1 MIITGIITFATAILF
16 WCAAASPRSRP
27 PPPPPARHPR
37 RRGQTAGM
45 RALWRRAFC
54 RFFFPDSPANAWFL
68 TPEERVIAVER
79 IKVNQAGVE
88 NKRWKREQCVARISL
103 SWLGTRAARG

>member
-1 MIITGIITFATAILF
+1 MIERPEDDERRVMSDGRRMLRRVSMLTCPLRFALF
-16 WCAAASPRSRP
+16 Y
-27 PPPPPARHPR
+27 
-37 RRGQTAGM
+37 
-45 RALWRRAFC
+45 

-88 NKRWKREQCVARISL
+88 NKHFKREQYVFSIPDERVCTEDRGADLWRVCVWSV
-103 SWLGTRAARG
+103 G